1 MPQTVT
7 ITGVDDN
14 IDDGDIDY
22 SIEIGAASSSD
33 ANYSGND
40 PADIDLTNQDDGDT
54 AGITVSSPSASI
66 TTETGSSVSFTIELD
81 SEPTADVTLPISSSD
96 STEGSVSPTSIVFT
110 ASNWNVA
117 QTVTVTGVDDNV
129 QDGDVD
135 YTVVIEAA
143 NSSDANYSGS
153 DPTDINLTNQDN
165 EIPGIT
171 VSSPSGFTTD
181 ETGSTISFTIVL
193 DSEPT
198 ADVTLPISSS
208 DSTEG
213 SVSPTSIVFTASSWN
228 VAQTVTVTGV
238 DDNVQDGD
246 VDYSIEIGAASSS
259 DTNYSGNDPADID
272 LTNQDDGDTA
282 GITVSTPSTSI
293 TDESGSVVTFTIE
306 LDSEPIADVTLPIS
320 SSDLTEGS
328 VSPTSIVF
336 TASNWNVAQTVTV
349 TGVDDNVDD
358 GDVDYSIEI
367 GAASSSDANYSS
379 IPPTNIDL
387 TNQND
392 DANQSPI
399 AVADA
404 VTVNENEFTSSLES
418 GALSVL
424 DNDTDGDEQTLT
436 AVLVGSPENGDL
448 QFNDD
453 GTFTYTHD
461 GSETASDSFTY
472 YANDGSD
479 DSNIATVTIT
489 INPINDAPVANGES
503 YNLNADSIF
512 SLPTP
517 GILSNDTDAENDS
530 LNAILNTDVS
540 NGTLTLNS
548 DGSFSYE
555 P

>member
-1 MPQTVT
+1 
-7 ITGVDDN
+7 
-14 IDDGDIDY
+14 
-22 SIEIGAASSSD
+22 
-33 ANYSGND
+33 
-40 PADIDLTNQDDGDT
+40 
-54 AGITVSSPSASI
+54 
-66 TTETGSSVSFTIELD
+66 
-81 SEPTADVTLPISSSD
+81 
-96 STEGSVSPTSIVFT
+96 
-110 ASNWNVA
+110 
-117 QTVTVTGVDDNV
+117 
-129 QDGDVD
+129 
-135 YTVVIEAA
+135 
-143 NSSDANYSGS
+143 
-153 DPTDINLTNQDN
+153 
-165 EIPGIT
+165 
-171 VSSPSGFTTD
+171 
-181 ETGSTISFTIVL
+181 
-193 DSEPT
+193 
-198 ADVTLPISSS
+198 
-208 DSTEG
+208 
-213 SVSPTSIVFTASSWN
+213 
-228 VAQTVTVTGV
+228 
-238 DDNVQDGD
+238 
-246 VDYSIEIGAASSS
+246 
-259 DTNYSGNDPADID
+259 
-272 LTNQDDGDTA
+272 A